1 MRPQGGAAVSRL
13 HSEDGFS
20 LIEVMFAVSI
30 GLFVLM
36 ALFAL
41 LAASSDEG
49 RYANRIIL
57 ATNLANQFIEQARA
71 MPFASVGTT
80 GAVVPD
86 VSGDLAASETVS
98 YQGIAFPVTR
108 QVTWVDDPS
117 NGATNTPTP
126 YDYKKFVLSIS
137 YNGGA
142 SWLRFS
148 TYIRDSVAVLTGAPT
163 VIWDPSVPITGSYV
177 GGSLRLKAYA
187 EATGSA
193 GVISLF
199 DFYQTE
205 NQTETLIAHW
215 TSPGPNI
222 WDVDTTP
229 LPEGQHYDFKVFVAA
244 TGGGFASKTRT
255 FYIDNSAPVWT
266 SPVSLGLKPFTT
278 NYAVYSSQPTLTLH
292 YTPAADGSD
301 NILGTMHATSYD
313 VYCAYDTT
321 PTYTK
326 YGSLTSTADLTGNAS
341 IATGKFSGLT
351 VAPFNVYAMYL
362 TPYSGTGLPGLNSQ
376 NTTMVVTPIACSAT
390 ATATKGST
398 TVPIRFSWTTPPA
411 NLANLFSGTKVH
423 YEIDQSS
430 SFPAATSYPVALTG
444 STICTSTESAAVV
457 SSLNYITASP
467 GTRQYYQ
474 LRAWVLSSSNT
485 TVSPIMYS
493 EIIWSPSM
501 SIPNGNNPNTY
512 VTPTDFTVPN

>member
-1 MRPQGGAAVSRL
+1 MHPQGGAAVSRL
-13 HSEDGFS
+13 HSDDGFS
-20 LIEVMFAVSI
+20 LIEVMFAVSV

-36 ALFAL
+36 ALFEL
-41 LAASSDEG
+41 LATSSDEG

-80 GAVVPD
+80 GAVEQY

-117 NGATNTPTP
+117 NDTTNTPTP

-142 SWLRFS
+142 SWLTFS
-148 TYIRDSVAVLTGAPT
+148 TYIRDSVAVLTNAPT

-193 GVISLF
+193 GVINRF

-205 NQTETLIAHW
+205 NQTETLLAHW

-229 LPEGQHYDFKVFVAA
+229 LLEGQHYDFKVLVAA
-244 TGGGFASKTRT
+244 TGGGFANKTRT
-255 FYIDNSAPVWT
+255 FYIDNLAPVWT
-266 SPVSLGLKPFTT
+266 STFVSLGLKPFTT

-292 YTPAADGSD
+292 YTPATDGSD
-301 NILGTMHATSYD
+301 NILGTMYAASYN
-313 VYCAYDTT
+313 VYCAYDATHT
-321 PTYTK
+321 S
-326 YGSLTSTADLTGNAS
+326 YGSLSTTIGLSGDATITTGLY
-341 IATGKFSGLT
+341 SGLT
-351 VAPFNVYAMYL
+351 IAPFNVYAMYL

-376 NTTMVVTPIACSAT
+376 NTSMVVTPAAFSAE
-390 ATATKGST
+390 AST
-398 TVPIRFSWTTPPA
+398 PQSSDTPVSMVFSWTPPPS
-411 NLANLFSGTKVH
+411 NLASLFGGTTVH
-423 YEIDQSS
+423 YEVDQAA
-430 SFPAATSYPVALTG
+430 SFPSATSYPAALTG
-444 STICTSTESAAVV
+444 ATVCTSTNSAAVV
-457 SSLNYITASP
+457 SSLSYSSATVPANPT
-467 GTRQYYQ
+467 YYQ
-474 LRAWVLSSSNT
+474 LRAWVVDSSDT
-485 TVSPIMYS
+485 TVSPVIYGD
-493 EIIWSPSM
+493 IIKAPASM
-501 SIPNGNNPNTY
+501 SKNRTY
-512 VTPTDFTVPN
+512 DTPTELTVPL